1 MKTIKP
7 TEILVYYDGVEVFA
21 GRDAIGGNYVG
32 TFVDSDGQVDRYLV
46 TGVTPTN
53 LRMFRNGNVDLR
65 SLFTNAPENEWFFT
79 NVEGEPESSMTLI
92 AQTEHV
98 DPAEFLPDEG
108 FFVRDLPA
116 DDLALQ
122 LARER
127 GNVVFEFSAEPPE
140 AAKGHRIRMTTLA
153 GILNNVQTLVR
164 HAYRN
169 AIRDLPSEVKK
180 LIDSSDGHLM
190 DVVQTMP
197 GSYRV
202 VLEASKSPDMFGSG
216 ELARALNRLDAVFSC
231 SENLDSAE
239 SSLLDHKGHLAG
251 AYLRLMRFLSEHD
264 TSFQYGWADPQFTG
278 GRRGGVTANVAR
290 QLATSLSDVTN
301 LTTEEVVIEGV
312 FVRVNLPQG
321 DWGLQTETG
330 RKTGKIRDEGPSLN
344 GLVTGN
350 QYRFHCVEDVEID
363 AAGREKRTLYAE
375 SIEPA

>member
-21 GRDAIGGNYVG
+21 GQDAIGGNYVG

-65 SLFTNAPENEWFFT
+65 SLFTDAPEDEWFFI

-92 AQTEHV
+92 AHTENA
-98 DPAEFLPDEG
+98 DPSEFLPDEG
-108 FFVRDLPA
+108 FFVRDLPV
-116 DDLALQ
+116 DDLALK

-169 AIRDLPSEVKK
+169 AIRDLPSDVKK

-231 SENLDSAE
+231 SENPDSAE

-301 LTTEEVVIEGV
+301 LTTEEVVVEGI

-363 AAGREKRTLYAE
+363 VAGREKRTLYAE